1 MSGDAYAMGD
11 SSGGI
16 ESCLMGKRKISAKEA
31 VAAIRLGMDD
41 SALMKEYGLARSG
54 LQSLFD
60 KLVTGGYLDLA
71 EVQERMP
78 GFLGTVDISE
88 AVLPTK
94 GNGTQGAP
102 QPQTGRAGAWINAQ
116 EAARDVRAGLDD
128 AALMGK
134 YRLTSRGLR
143 SMVDKLVTVGL
154 ITQADLDRRRLGLQE
169 HTVALRE
176 EMLSLDDVFEYL
188 GQTVPAKAVPPEEIK
203 LDQIA
208 KDTKKLAAPDISPA
222 RPQQAEQAPMA
233 FKSPWHDNPLIVIP
247 LLIGFFPL
255 GFYALYLNSKL
266 STRNKSLITVAWI
279 SLAIISL
286 ILASEWLPW
295 PWSLG
300 FWTAGNPLTILSHSC
315 IASDDQ

>member
-1 MSGDAYAMGD
+1 MA
-11 SSGGI
+11 
-16 ESCLMGKRKISAKEA
+16 KRKISAKEA
-31 VAAIRLGMDD
+31 VAAIRSGMND
-41 SALMKEYGLARSG
+41 SALMTEYGLARTG

-60 KLVTGGYLDLA
+60 KLVTKGYLDLA
-71 EVQERMP
+71 EVQGRLP

-88 AVLPTK
+88 AAVPTK
-94 GNGTQGAP
+94 GDGTQGAP
-102 QPQTGRAGAWINAQ
+102 QPQTGRTGAWINAQ

-143 SMVDKLVTVGL
+143 SMVDKLVAVGL

-188 GQTVPAKAVPPEEIK
+188 EQTAPAKAVQPEEIK
-203 LDQIA
+203 SDQIT
-208 KDTKKLAAPDISPA
+208 KDTKKLAAPDKSPE

-233 FKSPWHDNPLIVIP
+233 IESAWYDNPLIMIVS
-247 LLIGFFPL
+247 LIGLFPL

-266 STRNKSLITVAWI
+266 SAANKGLIIVVWI
-279 SLAIISL
+279 SLVIVSMIV
-286 ILASEWLPW
+286 ASEWLDWSW
-295 PWSLG
+295 PPGL
-300 FWTAGNPLTILSHSC
+300 
-315 IASDDQ
+315 

>member
-1 MSGDAYAMGD
+1 MA
-11 SSGGI
+11 
-16 ESCLMGKRKISAKEA
+16 KRKISAKEA

-71 EVQERMP
+71 EVQGRVP
-78 GFLGTVDISE
+78 GFLGTIDLSE
-88 AVLPTK
+88 AVCPTK
-94 GNGTQGAP
+94 GDGTQGAP

-116 EAARDVRAGLDD
+116 EAARDVRSGLDD

-188 GQTVPAKAVPPEEIK
+188 GQTAPAKPVPPEEITSNH
-203 LDQIA
+203 IT
-208 KDTKKLAAPDISPA
+208 KDTKKLATPDKSPH
-222 RPQQAEQAPMA
+222 RPQQAEQAPRDI
-233 FKSPWHDNPLIVIP
+233 KSPWHDNPLLVIP

-255 GFYALYLNSKL
+255 GFYALYINSKL
-266 STRNKSLITVAWI
+266 SRKSKVIITMAWI
-279 SLAIISL
+279 SLVIVGTIVSSA
-286 ILASEWLPW
+286 WLQW
-295 PWSLG
+295 PLSLG
-300 FWTAGNPLTILSHSC
+300 F
-315 IASDDQ
+315 

>member
-1 MSGDAYAMGD
+1 MA
-11 SSGGI
+11 
-16 ESCLMGKRKISAKEA
+16 KRKISAKEA

-60 KLVTGGYLDLA
+60 KLVTSGYLDLA

-78 GFLGTVDISE
+78 SFLGTVDISE
-88 AVLPTK
+88 AVLPTQ
-94 GNGTQGAP
+94 GDGTPGAP
-102 QPQTGRAGAWINAQ
+102 QPQTGRSGAWINAQ

-143 SMVDKLVTVGL
+143 SMVDKLVAVGL
-154 ITQADLDRRRLGLQE
+154 ITQVDLDRRRLGLQE

-188 GQTVPAKAVPPEEIK
+188 GQIAPAKAVPPEEIK
-203 LDQIA
+203 SDQIT
-208 KDTKKLAAPDISPA
+208 KDTKKLDAPDKSPE
-222 RPQQAEQAPMA
+222 RPQHAVQAPVA
-233 FKSPWHDNPLIVIP
+233 IKSPWHDDPLIVIIS
-247 LLIGFFPL
+247 LIGLFPL

-266 STRNKSLITVAWI
+266 SRKSKVIITMTWV
-279 SLAIISL
+279 SLVIVSMIV
-286 ILASEWLPW
+286 ASEWLD
-295 PWSLG
+295 WSWFLG
-300 FWTAGNPLTILSHSC
+300 L
-315 IASDDQ
+315 

>member
-1 MSGDAYAMGD
+1 MA
-11 SSGGI
+11 
-16 ESCLMGKRKISAKEA
+16 KRKISAKEA

-60 KLVTGGYLDLA
+60 KLVTSGYLDLA
-71 EVQERMP
+71 EVQGRVP
-78 GFLGTVDISE
+78 GFLGTIDLSE
-88 AVLPTK
+88 AGLPTK
-94 GNGTQGAP
+94 RQGTQDAP

-116 EAARDVRAGLDD
+116 EAARDVRGGLDD

-188 GQTVPAKAVPPEEIK
+188 GQTAPAKPVPPAEITSNH
-203 LDQIA
+203 IT
-208 KDTKKLAAPDISPA
+208 KDTKQATPDKSPDI
-222 RPQQAEQAPMA
+222 PQQAEQAPRDIE
-233 FKSPWHDNPLIVIP
+233 SPWHDNPLIMIP

-255 GFYALYLNSKL
+255 GFYALYINSKL
-266 STRNKSLITVAWI
+266 STKSKIIITLTWV
-279 SLAIISL
+279 SLVIVSMIV
-286 ILASEWLPW
+286 ASEWLQW

-300 FWTAGNPLTILSHSC
+300 F
-315 IASDDQ
+315 

>member
-1 MSGDAYAMGD
+1 MGD
-11 SSGGI
+11 SSDGI
-16 ESCLMGKRKISAKEA
+16 EGCLMAKRKISAKEA

-41 SALMKEYGLARSG
+41 SALMKEYGLARTG

-71 EVQERMP
+71 EVQGRMP

-88 AVLPTK
+88 AVFPTK
-94 GNGTQGAP
+94 EDGPQGAP
-102 QPQTGRAGAWINAQ
+102 QPQTGRSGAWINAQ
-116 EAARDVRAGLDD
+116 EAARDIRGGLDD

-143 SMVDKLVTVGL
+143 SMVDKLVAVGL

-188 GQTVPAKAVPPEEIK
+188 RQTAPAKAVQPEEIRS
-203 LDQIA
+203 DYTAQ
-208 KDTKKLAAPDISPA
+208 DTKKLAAPDKSPE
-222 RPQQAEQAPMA
+222 RPRQAEQATMA
-233 FKSPWHDNPLIVIP
+233 IKSPWHDNPLIVIP
-247 LLIGFFPL
+247 LLIGFCPL
-255 GFYALYLNSKL
+255 GFYALYRNSKL
-266 STRNKSLITVAWI
+266 STRNKCLIVVVWM

-286 ILASEWLPW
+286 TLASEWLQRPW
-295 PWSLG
+295 FLG
-300 FWTAGNPLTILSHSC
+300 S
-315 IASDDQ
+315 